1 MRNPIFG
8 SGLRPMSVALIALT
22 GLAACDGGFDLDLR
36 HRIGDNFSTASA
48 ATAVTAKRPD
58 PDDRGIISYPNYQ
71 VAVAKR
77 GDTLSTLANR
87 VGLPVE
93 ELAQYNGINPEDE
106 LRKGEIIALPRRV
119 SEPSPDTGA
128 VGTGPILPP
137 DEVDVT
143 ELASAAIEDSA
154 PTPPT
159 VIEEPEPQTG
169 IEPIRHKVERGETA
183 YTIARLYKVSV
194 KSLAE
199 WNSLDR
205 EFTIREGQFLLI
217 PVVLEEAPEVV
228 TPVVEDSTPA
238 PGEGSPTPEPPSAS
252 TPLPEETPEPA
263 AKKNDTVVAQ
273 DLGQQQTAASADKA
287 EMVMPVQGRII
298 REFTKGGNEGID
310 ITASAGSP
318 VRAAASGLVAAIT
331 TDADNVP
338 IVVVKHPDNVLT
350 VYINLG
356 DIKVQK
362 DDRVSR
368 GQQIGALR
376 PGSPP
381 YLHFEVRRGFDS
393 VDPMEFLQ

>member
-1 MRNPIFG
+1 
-8 SGLRPMSVALIALT
+8 
-22 GLAACDGGFDLDLR
+22 
-36 HRIGDNFSTASA
+36 
-48 ATAVTAKRPD
+48 
-58 PDDRGIISYPNYQ
+58 
-71 VAVAKR
+71 
-77 GDTLSTLANR
+77 
-87 VGLPVE
+87 
-93 ELAQYNGINPEDE
+93 
-106 LRKGEIIALPRRV
+106 
-119 SEPSPDTGA
+119 
-128 VGTGPILPP
+128 
-137 DEVDVT
+137 
-143 ELASAAIEDSA
+143 
-154 PTPPT
+154 
-159 VIEEPEPQTG
+159 
-169 IEPIRHKVERGETA
+169 
-183 YTIARLYKVSV
+183 VSV